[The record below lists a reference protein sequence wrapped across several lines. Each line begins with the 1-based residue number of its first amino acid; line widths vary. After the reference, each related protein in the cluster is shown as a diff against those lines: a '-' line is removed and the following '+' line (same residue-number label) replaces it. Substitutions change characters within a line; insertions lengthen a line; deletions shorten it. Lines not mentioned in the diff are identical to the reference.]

1 MRRSTSATTR
11 QRLDDRLKGLRALV
25 PATPDTS
32 WVRAIREALGMSVAD
47 LAGRLGLAPSG
58 VSRIERDELSGKVR
72 LETLRRL
79 AEALDCTLVY
89 ALVPNSS
96 LEATVRAQA
105 KKLATAQIG
114 RVDQSMRLERQEVSP
129 RELAEY
135 IDELV
140 DRYVSDPPPSLWRKP

>member
-1 MRRSTSATTR
+1 MKRSTSAANR
-11 QRLDDRLKGLRALV
+11 RRLDERLKGLRPLV
-25 PATPDTS
+25 PATPDRG

-58 VSRIERDELSGKVR
+58 VSRIERDEVSGRVR

-89 ALVPNSS
+89 ALVPKTS
-96 LEATVRAQA
+96 LEGAVRAQA
-105 KKLATAQIG
+105 TKLATAQAG
-114 RVDQSMRLERQEVSP
+114 RVDQSMRLERQEVSA
-129 RELAEY
+129 RELAEH
-135 IDELV
+135 IDELA